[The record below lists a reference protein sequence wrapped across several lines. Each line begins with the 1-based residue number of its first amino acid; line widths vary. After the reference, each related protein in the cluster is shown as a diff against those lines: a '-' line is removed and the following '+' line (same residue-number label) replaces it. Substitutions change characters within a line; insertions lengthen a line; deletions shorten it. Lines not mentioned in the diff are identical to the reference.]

1 MDVPQIY
8 FNTSCLYPDYG
19 GTLAHQWLGCLLRG
33 GFPWLVSST
42 RQPQNTTFHWSA
54 MWLPLHGSSTVN
66 ALFKA
71 MTFFLMQNWILFT
84 STFWSIRCR
93 SLKQAFPLTS
103 MKSHFPA
110 FLCFSSY
117 PSPFLGSFPYI
128 MRRLTTFHLAT
139 FSLSPTFPQL
149 SQGYSSTFM
158 ASKCCL
164 PILHQSRSLSQADPA
179 PHQILFFGWSQ
190 VLPTK
195 RVSS

>member
-1 MDVPQIY
+1 
-8 FNTSCLYPDYG
+8 
-19 GTLAHQWLGCLLRG
+19 LRG

-42 RQPQNTTFHWSA
+42 RRPQNTTFHWSA

-71 MTFFLMQNWILFT
+71 MTFFLMQNWVLYT
-84 STFWSIRCR
+84 LTFWSIRCR

-139 FSLSPTFPQL
+139 FSLSSTFPQL
-149 SQGYSSTFM
+149 SQGQLIYIHGFKMSPSNSSS
-158 ASKCCL
+158 AQICL
-164 PILHQSRSLSQADPA
+164 PGWPSTPSDP
-179 PHQILFFGWSQ
+179 
-190 VLPTK
+190 VLWMIPG
-195 RVSS
+195 SPY